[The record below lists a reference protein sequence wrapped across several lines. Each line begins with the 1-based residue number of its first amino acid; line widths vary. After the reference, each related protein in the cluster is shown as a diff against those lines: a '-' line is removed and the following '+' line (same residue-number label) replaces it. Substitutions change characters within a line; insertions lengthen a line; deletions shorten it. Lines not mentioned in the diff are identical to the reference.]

1 MRFKKAE
8 LICTGSELLTAKVN
22 SYAPLFAGKL
32 AALGF
37 RLTGERTVGDDEGA
51 VGGAIS
57 RALREADL
65 ALTCGGLGPTFDD
78 VTRQAASKTLG
89 LKLGH
94 SKYAE
99 RILKADY
106 RLKKLPPNFRD
117 QCLILD
123 GAKMVE
129 NGNGT
134 AFGQIVTEGRK
145 MLVLL
150 PGPLSEWS
158 PMFDGF
164 IADAIKE
171 FFRIGEGTVGTRRL
185 KIAGLWEVQTA
196 KLLRPVM
203 RRFRDADYTVLAGP
217 YTTEFA
223 FTVKGRDRR
232 WTEARIS
239 AIEKACRLLLKDSV
253 YGTGDDTLED
263 AVGRLLKAKGATVSA
278 AESCTGG
285 ALGSALTDVP
295 GSSDYFLGGAV
306 AYSNRAK
313 ERLLGVRAGTIRRHG
328 AVSPECAAEMALGA
342 KKLFGTDYAAAVTGI
357 AGPGGGTAEK
367 PVGLVHFA
375 VAGPGGKVRSFSRN
389 FRHNRNFIKRCAVN
403 AALDALRKIIQ

>member
-8 LICTGSELLTAKVN
+8 LVCTGSELLSAKVN
-22 SYAPLFAGKL
+22 SYVPLFAAKL
-32 AALGF
+32 DALGF
-37 RLTGERTVGDDEGA
+37 RLAGERTVGDDARA
-51 VGGAIS
+51 VAGAIN

-65 ALTCGGLGPTFDD
+65 ALACGGLGPTFDD
-78 VTRQAASKTLG
+78 VTRQAAAKALG
-89 LKLGH
+89 LRLGH

-99 RILKADY
+99 RILRADY
-106 RLKKLPPNFRD
+106 GLKKLPPNFRN

-134 AFGQIVTEGRK
+134 AFGQIVTSGRK

-150 PGPLSEWS
+150 PGPLNEWS

-164 IADAIKE
+164 VADAIKE
-171 FFRIGEGTVGTRRL
+171 FFRTGEGMIGTRRL
-185 KIAGLWEVQTA
+185 KIAGLREVQTE
-196 KLLRPVM
+196 KRLRPVM

-217 YTTEFA
+217 YTAEFA

-232 WTEARIS
+232 ETAAGIA
-239 AIEKACRLLLKDSV
+239 AIEKACRRRLKDTV
-253 YGTGDDTLED
+253 YGAGGDTLEET
-263 AVGRLLKAKGATVSA
+263 VGKLLKAEGATVSV

-306 AYSNRAK
+306 AYSNKAK
-313 ERLLGVRAGTIRRHG
+313 ERLLGVRAGTILKHG
-328 AVSPECAAEMALGA
+328 AVSEECAAEMARGA
-342 KKLFGTDYAAAVTGI
+342 KKLFRTDYAAAVTGI
-357 AGPGGGTAEK
+357 AGPGGGTAER
-367 PVGLVHFA
+367 PVGLVCFA
-375 VAGPGGKVRSFSRN
+375 VAGPGGKISSFSRN
-389 FRHNRNFIKRCAVN
+389 FRHNRAFIKQCAVN